1 MSHAKRDTAPWGA
14 SARLCG
20 REPKS
25 LESGVMQRRRVMAL
39 GASLSLGPT
48 LGWANARQDT
58 VLQAFT
64 ENLPPLNYAE
74 GREAKGFSTELL
86 RMLAQ
91 QAGIHLS
98 IEVLP
103 WIRAMQQVQ
112 ERPDAILFSLTRTPE
127 REAQFKWVGPI
138 SPRRIVLFKLA
149 ARQDLGVPNLQRLAG
164 AKIGVVRESAT
175 ARQMQSDGLD
185 IGQELE
191 LALDD
196 TNNLRKLLAGR
207 MEYMAML
214 DWAAAWQLQ
223 QMDLPYSTLQ
233 AVLDYDVDKSYWFGL
248 NPRSDDTLVRRLQAA
263 LDSVRRDGRYERLR
277 QRYFR

>member
-1 MSHAKRDTAPWGA
+1 
-14 SARLCG
+14 
-20 REPKS
+20 
-25 LESGVMQRRRVMAL
+25 MQRRRVMAL

-48 LGWANARQDT
+48 LGWANTTQDA
-58 VLQAFT
+58 VLKAFT

-86 RMLAQ
+86 RMMGQ
-91 QAGIHLS
+91 QAGIPIT

-103 WIRAMQQVQ
+103 WVRAMQQVQ

-164 AKIGVVRESAT
+164 AKIGVVRESAA
-175 ARQMQSDGLD
+175 ARQMQNDGLD
-185 IGQELE
+185 PGQELE

-223 QMDLPYSTLQ
+223 QMDLPYATLQ

-248 NPRSDDTLVRRLQAA
+248 NPRSDDNLVRRLQAA
-263 LDSVRRDGRYERLR
+263 LDNLRRDGRYERLR